1 MRQARLSARQIAALE
16 RLKVPVV
23 LTSPSPLTPCQQAE
37 DAIRN
42 AVQAILPRH
51 TVSADLYRDD
61 DTGDVSVAYGGTFLT
76 IADIALGLPR
86 QEVRAA

>member
-1 MRQARLSARQIAALE
+1 
-16 RLKVPVV
+16 
-23 LTSPSPLTPCQQAE
+23 
-37 DAIRN
+37 
-42 AVQAILPRH
+42 VQAILPRH
-51 TVSADLYRDD
+51 TVSADLYRD